1 MRRYQKWVAAL
12 GLIAA
17 SPGITLAAGPRS
29 PGQTASNPA
38 VQFASAEMPQ
48 KPAAA
53 GQKAPNQNQVLA
65 DNIAQALRKAKLAG
79 YDINVACQNGV
90 AVLDGMVGTPQ
101 QKAAVYQAV
110 TQVKGVVRVDMTHLT
125 VKQQAGGR
133 QPSGVQQANAMQNAA
148 APNRKNRPASGVR
161 TAGMFQPGEP
171 VQVPPS
177 DAPAARPA
185 GVVAPPSP
193 PPGIAPRPIAPPP
206 SYMPPA
212 AAMPYPTGAQPSAV
226 YDQPNYPNYAWPG
239 YAQHPNYAAVTY
251 PKQYSASAW
260 PYIGPFYPY
269 PQVPLGWRQAQLE
282 WDDGYW
288 NLNFRPRTDRWWWFM
303 DYRNW

>member
-12 GLIAA
+12 GMIAA

-29 PGQTASNPA
+29 PGQPASNPA
-38 VQFASAEMPQ
+38 VQFANAEVPQ
-48 KPAAA
+48 TTAAA
-53 GQKAPNQNQVLA
+53 GKRAPNQNQVLA

-90 AVLDGMVGTPQ
+90 AVLDGMVGTPE
-101 QKAAVYQAV
+101 QKAAVHKAV
-110 TQVKGVVRVDMTHLT
+110 TEVKGVVRVDMSRLS
-125 VKQQAGGR
+125 VKQAAGR
-133 QPSGVQQANAMQNAA
+133 PASGVQQAHALQSGT
-148 APNRKNRPASGVR
+148 APNRKIRPTSGVR
-161 TAGMFQPGEP
+161 TAGAFQPSEP

-177 DAPAARPA
+177 ESPAVAPAA
-185 GVVAPPSP
+185 P
-193 PPGIAPRPIAPPP
+193 PPGIAPRAIAPP
-206 SYMPPA
+206 SYAPPTA
-212 AAMPYPTGAQPSAV
+212 PMPYPTGAQPSAV